1 MKRCIFKI
9 EVILKEDKLMK
20 KIIAILIIL
29 IISLFNIIL
38 ADPAPGENQTYS
50 SKPPIEVVVNLSNK

>member
-1 MKRCIFKI
+1 
-9 EVILKEDKLMK
+9 MK